1 VCAKRQKT
9 RVSTRLRE
17 QPQHTGQATLPVER
31 EKEQQQ
37 CVLVQEGK
45 ENLERDNGVVSIRGC
60 GNLTGRLEAITGY

>member
-1 VCAKRQKT
+1 VQNGRKLEFPHDC
-9 RVSTRLRE
+9 VNG
-17 QPQHTGQATLPVER
+17 HTGQATLPVER